1 MMMDGHQKMQK
12 SCLQEC
18 GQFCRSIQEEER
30 VHDRAQQSD
39 QVGNFK
45 EEKPLTL
52 TNRCDVLLIT
62 GMKSKYVGDTEA
74 IHREMKPGLC
84 SIIKAKRILI
94 KTEVN

>member
-1 MMMDGHQKMQK
+1 MMEN

-18 GQFCRSIQEEER
+18 GQFCRIVQEEER

-39 QVGNFK
+39 QVGNK
-45 EEKPLTL
+45 EEKPFTL

-84 SIIKAKRILI
+84 SIIKARRILI
-94 KTEVN
+94 KTEMN

>member
-30 VHDRAQQSD
+30 VHDGAQQSD

-45 EEKPLTL
+45 EENTSPNNKQVRRAVDNQDEVKVRWRHRSNPQ
-52 TNRCDVLLIT
+52 RD
-62 GMKSKYVGDTEA
+62 EA
-74 IHREMKPGLC
+74 WSLQYNQGKVPIHQ
-84 SIIKAKRILI
+84 
-94 KTEVN
+94 N